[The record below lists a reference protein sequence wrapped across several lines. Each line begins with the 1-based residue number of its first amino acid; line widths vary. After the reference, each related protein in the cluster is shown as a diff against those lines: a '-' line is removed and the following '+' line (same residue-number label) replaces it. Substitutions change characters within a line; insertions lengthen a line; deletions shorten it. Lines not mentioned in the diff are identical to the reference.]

1 MSTIDYNEPIN
12 IEDYVQTRT
21 PDKTEL
27 ARLLVEAKGPNRN
40 MTEFAKNCGSSP
52 STFSRILNCKISKP
66 LDVELL
72 NRISE
77 FYWKETTAN
86 KNRLL
91 DSLLHANGMMPKS
104 FLERKRSNPFL
115 GRFVE
120 EDERW
125 FSRERDVKN
134 AIIMNLLE
142 RGVGIRYLVSI
153 DPDTGI
159 HEVARQFGRSSFA
172 VKIEGENPE
181 YQRFQIE
188 CLNDYIKVFRNGNE
202 NEVDLIT
209 GRDYQAEAD
218 HLLKEESIYFL
229 MDAWEPENFKNLK
242 NSIVFDDKSF
252 YEAFYKLLENR
263 KVNSWISLILVN
275 LEKQIVIEEKFV
287 QRADGRT
294 IDSLFNLPM
303 LEK

>member
-1 MSTIDYNEPIN
+1 MTTIDYNEPIN
-12 IEDYVQTRT
+12 IENYVQTRT

-40 MTEFAKNCGSSP
+40 MTEFAKDCGSSP
-52 STFSRILNCKISKP
+52 STFSRILNCKISQP
-66 LDVELL
+66 LDVELIK
-72 NRISE
+72 RISE
-77 FYWKETTAN
+77 FYWKETTTN

-91 DSLLHANGMMPKS
+91 DALLHANGMMPKS
-104 FLERKRSNPFL
+104 FLERKRSDPFL

-120 EDERW
+120 EDERQ

-134 AIIMNLLE
+134 VIIMNLLE
-142 RGVGIRYLVSI
+142 RGVGIRYLASI
-153 DPDTGI
+153 KADTGI
-159 HEVARQFGRSSFA
+159 HEVARQFGRNAFA
-172 VKIEGENPE
+172 VKIEAENPE

-188 CLNDYIKVFRNGNE
+188 CLKDYLKVFKTGKE
-202 NEVDLIT
+202 SEVDLIT

-218 HLLKEESIYFL
+218 HLLKKEAIYFL

-242 NSIVFDDKSF
+242 NSIVFDDRGF

-263 KVNSWISLILVN
+263 KVNSWISLILIN

-287 QRADGRT
+287 QRTDGET
-294 IDSLFNLPM
+294 IGSLFDLPM

>member
-1 MSTIDYNEPIN
+1 MAIIDYNEPIN
-12 IEDYVQTRT
+12 IEGYVQTRT

-40 MTEFAKNCGSSP
+40 MTEFAKDCGSSP
-52 STFSRILNCKISKP
+52 STFSRILNCKISQP
-66 LDVELL
+66 LDVDLL
-72 NRISE
+72 KRISE
-77 FYWKETTAN
+77 FYWKEMPTN

-104 FLERKRSNPFL
+104 FLERKRSDPFM
-115 GRFVE
+115 GGFVE
-120 EDERW
+120 EDERQ

-153 DPDTGI
+153 MPDTGI
-159 HEVARQFGRSSFA
+159 HEVARQFERNAFA
-172 VKIEGENPE
+172 IKIEGENPE

-188 CLNDYIKVFRNGNE
+188 CLNDCIKVLRAGKE
-202 NEVDLIT
+202 NAVDPIT

-218 HLLKEESIYFL
+218 HLLKEESMYFL
-229 MDAWEPENFKNLK
+229 MDAWEPESFKNLK
-242 NSIVFDDKSF
+242 NSIVFDDRGF

-287 QRADGRT
+287 QRKDGQS
-294 IDSLFNLPM
+294 IDSLFDLPM